1 MKKIYLIIKLNM
13 YLTKDVYEYLT
24 NFADD
29 RTILNMLSVNKKF
42 SDAPFFRN
50 VLNRKYPGLIQYKDA
65 SWRRF
70 YVEMSYYIA
79 KLEEMG
85 FPYIP
90 GINPRDFYTRNK
102 NRMVNMLNEAL
113 YFSTAA
119 QRKDLI
125 DYFLTKRNYNIGNY
139 NTALTEAAKVDSQE
153 LVEFFIQKGAN
164 DFDNA
169 LLFTAEAGHL
179 DLVRFFIEKGVKI
192 STIGLAI
199 QEAKNHPE
207 IIEYLQ
213 TQMK

>member
-1 MKKIYLIIKLNM
+1 M

-42 SDAPFFRN
+42 SDAPFFRD
-50 VLNRKYPGLIQYKDA
+50 VLNRKYPGLVQYKDE

-70 YVEMSYYIA
+70 YVKMIYYIA

-90 GINPRDFYTRNK
+90 GVNPKTFYLSNQ

-113 YFSTAA
+113 YFSIAA

-125 DYFLTKRNYNIGNY
+125 DYFLTKRNYNLGNY
-139 NTALTEAAKVDSQE
+139 NTALTEAVIVGSKE
-153 LVEFFIQKGAN
+153 LVDFFIQKGAI

-169 LLFTAEAGHL
+169 LLFAAEAGHL
-179 DLVRFFIEKGVKI
+179 DLVRFFVEKGVKA

-199 QEAKNHPE
+199 EEAKNHSD
-207 IIEYLQ
+207 IIEYLK
-213 TQMK
+213 TQLT